1 MGHLGGLA
9 QPLRL
14 ARRRRVPDL
23 GLQAAFPFAR
33 ARRDAA
39 GGAAARDLVRGGRCG
54 RLGTEWLL
62 DAVPR
67 RARRAR
73 ACRVRRPH
81 SGGGAGRAVPVA
93 RARAQAAQLDSA
105 SVPGAVARHTR
116 VALRPHGR
124 VLAPGA
130 DARDGGRLRAAAQ
143 RLAARSADRAHRA
156 DVGSLRRLPGAALRS
171 GLARAAR
178 GVHDAGRVRAR
189 GRAPAQPA
197 HGALRMSL
205 VLVGTSHRLSP
216 VEVRERVAF
225 DLAGAADLAQRMANG
240 GEAVCLSTCN
250 RTELYLVDPDLDAAE
265 ARAADA
271 LLGDEVELYRMTD
284 EEAALHLF
292 RVAAGLDS
300 LVPGEG
306 EILGQVRD
314 AYEAGAHGPVLDR
327 LFREARR
334 VGKKVR
340 TETAINESPASV
352 SSAAGAL
359 AQQVF
364 GDLTG
369 CRVLLLGAGEVSE
382 LAARALAARGATIS
396 AVTSRTQANA
406 EKLADA
412 FGADAVPFDRL
423 GAELERADVVVSS
436 TSSPEPILSPDQ
448 VPDRGGRPL
457 FVIDLAV
464 PRDVDPGLA
473 ELEDCYL
480 YDIDDL
486 QAVVRE
492 SLSGRRREAERAE
505 AIVEHAAE
513 RFRDW
518 QASLQVVPAIAT
530 LRERAELIRSG
541 ELAKAESRR
550 EGLSESERRTVESL
564 TTQIVNKL
572 LHLPIVRLKQAA
584 ATEGPGYV
592 EVAKD
597 LFGLPDD
604 EHADSRRKPR

>member
-1 MGHLGGLA
+1 
-9 QPLRL
+9 
-14 ARRRRVPDL
+14 
-23 GLQAAFPFAR
+23 
-33 ARRDAA
+33 
-39 GGAAARDLVRGGRCG
+39 
-54 RLGTEWLL
+54 
-62 DAVPR
+62 
-67 RARRAR
+67 
-73 ACRVRRPH
+73 
-81 SGGGAGRAVPVA
+81 
-93 RARAQAAQLDSA
+93 
-105 SVPGAVARHTR
+105 
-116 VALRPHGR
+116 
-124 VLAPGA
+124 
-130 DARDGGRLRAAAQ
+130 
-143 RLAARSADRAHRA
+143 
-156 DVGSLRRLPGAALRS
+156 
-171 GLARAAR
+171 
-178 GVHDAGRVRAR
+178 
-189 GRAPAQPA
+189 
-197 HGALRMSL
+197 MSL

-225 DLAGAADLAQRMANG
+225 DLAGSAELARRVAGG

-250 RTELYLVDPDLDAAE
+250 RTELYLVDPDREAAE
-265 ARAADA
+265 ARAVAA

-284 EEAALHLF
+284 EAAALHLF

-306 EILGQVRD
+306 EILGQVKD

-327 LFREARR
+327 LFREALR

-352 SSAAGAL
+352 SSAAAAL

-369 CRVLLLGAGEVSE
+369 CRVLLVGAGEVSE
-382 LAARALAARGATIS
+382 LAARALAARGATIG

-412 FGADAVPFDRL
+412 FGSRAVPFDRL
-423 GAELERADVVVSS
+423 GSELEHSDVVVSS
-436 TSSPEPILSPDQ
+436 TGSAEPILSRGQ
-448 VPDRGGRPL
+448 VPDRKGRPL

-464 PRDVDPGLA
+464 PRDVDLGLA

-492 SLSGRRREAERAE
+492 SLNGRRREAERAE
-505 AIVEHAAE
+505 AIVEHEAE

-518 QASLQVVPAIAT
+518 QASLQVVPAIAS
-530 LRERAELIRSG
+530 LRQRAELIRSG
-541 ELAKAESRR
+541 ELAKAESRL
-550 EGLSESERRTVESL
+550 EGLSDSERRTVESL

-584 ATEGPGYV
+584 AAEGSGYV

-604 EHADSRRKPR
+604 ENADSRRKPR

>member
-1 MGHLGGLA
+1 
-9 QPLRL
+9 
-14 ARRRRVPDL
+14 
-23 GLQAAFPFAR
+23 
-33 ARRDAA
+33 
-39 GGAAARDLVRGGRCG
+39 
-54 RLGTEWLL
+54 
-62 DAVPR
+62 
-67 RARRAR
+67 
-73 ACRVRRPH
+73 
-81 SGGGAGRAVPVA
+81 
-93 RARAQAAQLDSA
+93 
-105 SVPGAVARHTR
+105 
-116 VALRPHGR
+116 
-124 VLAPGA
+124 
-130 DARDGGRLRAAAQ
+130 
-143 RLAARSADRAHRA
+143 
-156 DVGSLRRLPGAALRS
+156 
-171 GLARAAR
+171 
-178 GVHDAGRVRAR
+178 
-189 GRAPAQPA
+189 
-197 HGALRMSL
+197 MSL

-225 DLAGAADLAQRMANG
+225 DLEGSAELARRMAGG

-250 RTELYLVDPDLDAAE
+250 RTELYLVDADPEAAE
-265 ARAADA
+265 SRASEA

-284 EEAALHLF
+284 EAAALHLF

-327 LFREARR
+327 LFREALR

-352 SSAAGAL
+352 SSAAAAL

-364 GDLTG
+364 GDLAG
-369 CRVLLLGAGEVSE
+369 CRVLLIGAGEVSE

-396 AVTSRTQANA
+396 AVTSRTEANA
-406 EKLADA
+406 QRLAEAFDA
-412 FGADAVPFDRL
+412 QAVPFDCL
-423 GAELERADVVVSS
+423 GEELERADVVVSS
-436 TSSPEPILSPDQ
+436 TASPEPVLSPDK
-448 VPDRGGRPL
+448 VPDRKGRPL

-464 PRDVDPGLA
+464 PRDVDPA
-473 ELEDCYL
+473 VARLEDCYL

-505 AIVEHAAE
+505 AIVEREAE

-518 QASLQVVPAIAT
+518 QASLHVVPAIAS
-530 LRERAELIRSG
+530 LRERAESIRSG
-541 ELAKAESRR
+541 ELAKAEGRL

-572 LHLPIVRLKQAA
+572 LHVPIVRLKQAA
-584 ATEGPGYV
+584 ATEGTGYV
-592 EVAKD
+592 EVARD

-604 EHADSRRKPR
+604 DAGQSRKPRK

>member
-1 MGHLGGLA
+1 
-9 QPLRL
+9 
-14 ARRRRVPDL
+14 
-23 GLQAAFPFAR
+23 
-33 ARRDAA
+33 
-39 GGAAARDLVRGGRCG
+39 
-54 RLGTEWLL
+54 
-62 DAVPR
+62 
-67 RARRAR
+67 
-73 ACRVRRPH
+73 
-81 SGGGAGRAVPVA
+81 
-93 RARAQAAQLDSA
+93 
-105 SVPGAVARHTR
+105 
-116 VALRPHGR
+116 
-124 VLAPGA
+124 
-130 DARDGGRLRAAAQ
+130 
-143 RLAARSADRAHRA
+143 
-156 DVGSLRRLPGAALRS
+156 
-171 GLARAAR
+171 
-178 GVHDAGRVRAR
+178 
-189 GRAPAQPA
+189 
-197 HGALRMSL
+197 MSL

-225 DLAGAADLAQRMANG
+225 DLAGSAELARRVAGG

-250 RTELYLVDPDLDAAE
+250 RTELYLVDPDREAAE
-265 ARAADA
+265 ARAVAA

-284 EEAALHLF
+284 EAAALHLF

-306 EILGQVRD
+306 EILGQVKD

-327 LFREARR
+327 LFREALR

-352 SSAAGAL
+352 SSAAAAL

-369 CRVLLLGAGEVSE
+369 CRVLLVGAGEVSE
-382 LAARALAARGATIS
+382 LAARALAARGATIG

-412 FGADAVPFDRL
+412 FGSHAVPFDRL
-423 GAELERADVVVSS
+423 GSELEHSDVVVSS
-436 TSSPEPILSPDQ
+436 TGSAEPILSRGQ
-448 VPDRGGRPL
+448 VPDRKGRPL

-492 SLSGRRREAERAE
+492 SLNGRRREAERAE
-505 AIVEHAAE
+505 AIVEHEAE

-518 QASLQVVPAIAT
+518 QASLQVVPAIAS
-530 LRERAELIRSG
+530 LRQRAELIRSG
-541 ELAKAESRR
+541 ELAKAESRL
-550 EGLSESERRTVESL
+550 EGLSDSERRTVESL

-584 ATEGPGYV
+584 AAEGSGYV

-604 EHADSRRKPR
+604 ENADSRRKPR

>member
-1 MGHLGGLA
+1 
-9 QPLRL
+9 
-14 ARRRRVPDL
+14 
-23 GLQAAFPFAR
+23 
-33 ARRDAA
+33 
-39 GGAAARDLVRGGRCG
+39 
-54 RLGTEWLL
+54 
-62 DAVPR
+62 
-67 RARRAR
+67 
-73 ACRVRRPH
+73 
-81 SGGGAGRAVPVA
+81 
-93 RARAQAAQLDSA
+93 
-105 SVPGAVARHTR
+105 
-116 VALRPHGR
+116 
-124 VLAPGA
+124 
-130 DARDGGRLRAAAQ
+130 
-143 RLAARSADRAHRA
+143 
-156 DVGSLRRLPGAALRS
+156 
-171 GLARAAR
+171 
-178 GVHDAGRVRAR
+178 
-189 GRAPAQPA
+189 
-197 HGALRMSL
+197 MSL

-216 VEVRERVAF
+216 VEERERVAY
-225 DLAGAADLAQRMANG
+225 DLAGAAELARRLALD

-250 RTELYLVDPDLDAAE
+250 RTELYVVDPDPEAAE
-265 ARAADA
+265 ARASKA

-284 EEAALHLF
+284 EAAALHLF

-327 LFREARR
+327 LFREALR

-352 SSAAGAL
+352 SSAAAAL

-369 CRVLLLGAGEVSE
+369 CRVLLVGAGEVSE
-382 LAARALAARGATIS
+382 LAARALAARGATIA

-406 EKLADA
+406 EKLAAAFDA
-412 FGADAVPFDRL
+412 RAVPFARL
-423 GAELERADVVVSS
+423 GSELEHADVVVSS
-436 TSSPEPILSPDQ
+436 TSSPEPILSREQ
-448 VPDRGGRPL
+448 VPDRKGRPL

-464 PRDVDPGLA
+464 PRDVEPGVA
-473 ELEDCYL
+473 QLEDCYL

-505 AIVEHAAE
+505 AIVEHEAE

-518 QASLQVVPAIAT
+518 QASLRVVPAIAS
-530 LRERAELIRSG
+530 LRERAESIRSG
-541 ELAKAESRR
+541 ELAKAESRL
-550 EGLSESERRTVESL
+550 EGLSESERRTVESI

-572 LHLPIVRLKQAA
+572 LHVPIVRLKQAA
-584 ATEGPGYV
+584 AAEGSGYV

-604 EHADSRRKPR
+604 ENADPRRKPR

>member
-1 MGHLGGLA
+1 
-9 QPLRL
+9 
-14 ARRRRVPDL
+14 
-23 GLQAAFPFAR
+23 
-33 ARRDAA
+33 
-39 GGAAARDLVRGGRCG
+39 
-54 RLGTEWLL
+54 
-62 DAVPR
+62 
-67 RARRAR
+67 
-73 ACRVRRPH
+73 
-81 SGGGAGRAVPVA
+81 
-93 RARAQAAQLDSA
+93 
-105 SVPGAVARHTR
+105 
-116 VALRPHGR
+116 
-124 VLAPGA
+124 
-130 DARDGGRLRAAAQ
+130 
-143 RLAARSADRAHRA
+143 
-156 DVGSLRRLPGAALRS
+156 
-171 GLARAAR
+171 
-178 GVHDAGRVRAR
+178 
-189 GRAPAQPA
+189 
-197 HGALRMSL
+197 MSL

-216 VEVRERVAF
+216 VEERERVAY
-225 DLAGAADLAQRMANG
+225 DLAGAAELARRLALD

-250 RTELYLVDPDLDAAE
+250 RTELYVVDPDPEAAE
-265 ARAADA
+265 ARASKA

-284 EEAALHLF
+284 EAAALHLF

-327 LFREARR
+327 LFREALR

-352 SSAAGAL
+352 SSAAAAL

-369 CRVLLLGAGEVSE
+369 CRVLLVGAGEVSE
-382 LAARALAARGATIS
+382 LAARALAARGATIA

-406 EKLADA
+406 EQLAAAFDA
-412 FGADAVPFDRL
+412 RAVPFAGL
-423 GAELERADVVVSS
+423 GSELEHADVVVSS
-436 TSSPEPILSPDQ
+436 TSSPEPILSREQ
-448 VPDRGGRPL
+448 VPDRKGRPL

-464 PRDVDPGLA
+464 PRDVEPGVA
-473 ELEDCYL
+473 QLEDCYL

-505 AIVEHAAE
+505 AIVEHEAE

-518 QASLQVVPAIAT
+518 QASLRVVPAIAS
-530 LRERAELIRSG
+530 LRERAESIRSG
-541 ELAKAESRR
+541 ELAKAESRL

-572 LHLPIVRLKQAA
+572 LHVPIVRLKQAA
-584 ATEGPGYV
+584 AAEGSGYV

-604 EHADSRRKPR
+604 ENADSRRKPR